1 MSDLIQRERPQR
13 GRAGAYVPQAGG
25 YYAFVPEP
33 LPPSPPLRLT
43 QSLVAGLSAADLA
56 LGRLDGAALTL
67 PDPDLFVGMYVRQ
80 EAVLSSQIEGT
91 QASLTDLLQLELWDE
106 GGPPDV
112 REVVN
117 YVEAMNHGL
126 ERLAD
131 IPLSLR
137 LVREIHERLMAGVR
151 GGNREPGEFRKMQNW
166 VGAPGST
173 PSTATYVPPPPALML
188 DSLGALEKF
197 WHERELPALVRAGL
211 AHAQFETIHPFR
223 DGNGR
228 VGRLLITFML
238 CSEGVLRRP
247 LLYLSHYLKRNRA
260 VYYDS
265 LQAVRDDGR
274 WEEWLTFFL
283 RGVEEVAN
291 EATATA
297 RAIVALRDADWAQVR
312 SEGLAATNLMRL
324 LDLLFRQPIVSAA
337 YVRDRLEVRYQTAN
351 ELIERLVSKN
361 ILVETTGQKRNRRFA
376 YRKYLDLFPS

>member
-1 MSDLIQRERPQR
+1 MAP
-13 GRAGAYVPQAGG
+13 
-25 YYAFVPEP
+25 
-33 LPPSPPLRLT
+33 
-43 QSLVAGLSAADLA
+43 SLVGKLSSADLA

-117 YVEAMNHGL
+117 YVDAMNYGL
-126 ERLAD
+126 SRLSEL
-131 IPLSLR
+131 PLSLR
-137 LVREIHERLMAGVR
+137 LVREIHGRLMAGVR
-151 GGNREPGEFRKMQNW
+151 GGNREPGEFRTSQNW

-173 PSTATYVPPPPALML
+173 PNTATYVPPPPAVVPVALA
-188 DSLGALEKF
+188 SLERF
-197 WHERELPALVRAGL
+197 WHERELPALIRAGL

-238 CSEGVLRRP
+238 CSEGVLLRP
-247 LLYLSHYLKRNRA
+247 LLYLSHYFKSHRTQ
-260 VYYDS
+260 YYES
-265 LQAVRDDGR
+265 LQAVRDEGR

-283 RGVEEVAN
+283 SGVEEVAN
-291 EATATA
+291 EATSTA
-297 RAIVALRDADWAQVR
+297 RAIVALRDADWAQIR

-351 ELIERLVSKN
+351 ELIERLVAKG
-361 ILVETTGQKRNRRFA
+361 ILNETTGQKRNRRFA
-376 YRKYLDLFPS
+376 YKNYLALFPSARPQPIQ